1 MSGMG
6 RGSISPEEL
15 LGDGT
20 LAAVG
25 GAELPCLQHL
35 AAWQHE
41 DQAATFRNFHQAL
54 GPGR

>member
-1 MSGMG
+1 MIGMG

-41 DQAATFRNFHQAL
+41 DEAIISLADRMNIL
-54 GPGR
+54 